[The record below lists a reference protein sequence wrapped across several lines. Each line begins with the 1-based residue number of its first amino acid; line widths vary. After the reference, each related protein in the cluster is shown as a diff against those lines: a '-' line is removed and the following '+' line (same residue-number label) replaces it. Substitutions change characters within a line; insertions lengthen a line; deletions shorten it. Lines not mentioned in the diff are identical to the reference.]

1 MHRNLL
7 GTVLLMLFAFGM
19 SACEKNVE
27 SSSKEAVDQ
36 VDMMPM
42 PVQAPSSDSDDAQD
56 ESVGMTLEG
65 MFRYMADA
73 ALFRDCRSGKAFPVA
88 MEAKYID
95 LERAY
100 LDSDVE
106 PGSEIMVRLRGRY
119 LERTGMEGDRMEVQL
134 IVDEVQETLPG
145 EICEPVDHANLFD
158 TYWKLLELQGE
169 PVITPEDMREA
180 HLILAS
186 SESRVHGFSGCN
198 NFFGAY
204 TSDGDSLSFSA
215 MGATMMACVEGMET
229 EQAFFK
235 ALGETS
241 RATISGQFMTLYA
254 NDHPVARFEA
264 VYL

>member
-7 GTVLLMLFAFGM
+7 GTILLMLFAFGL

-27 SSSKEAVDQ
+27 SSSKEAVDK
-36 VDMMPM
+36 VDMMPV

-106 PGSEIMVRLRGRY
+106 PGSEIMVRLRARY
-119 LERTGMEGDRMEVQL
+119 LERTGIRRLLVEGGGTLVEAMLRAGL
-134 IVDEVQETLPG
+134 VDEIQLFVAPMILGGQDAPT
-145 EICEPVDHANLFD
+145 PVDGAGFTIDDAQALRLIESKVLDDSGLVLRYLVGPHTGA
-158 TYWKLLELQGE
+158 E
-169 PVITPEDMREA
+169 P
-180 HLILAS
+180 
-186 SESRVHGFSGCN
+186 
-198 NFFGAY
+198 
-204 TSDGDSLSFSA
+204 
-215 MGATMMACVEGMET
+215 
-229 EQAFFK
+229 
-235 ALGETS
+235 ALGA
-241 RATISGQFMTLYA
+241 RADLPA
-254 NDHPVARFEA
+254 LAA
-264 VYL
+264 